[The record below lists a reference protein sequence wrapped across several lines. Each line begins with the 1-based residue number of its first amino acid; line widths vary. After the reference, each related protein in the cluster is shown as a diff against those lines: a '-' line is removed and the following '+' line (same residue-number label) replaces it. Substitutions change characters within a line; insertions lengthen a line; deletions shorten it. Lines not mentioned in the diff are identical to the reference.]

1 MKVVIPGGEVF
12 DLGATETTPTV
23 GITDYSRRVTDDYGV
38 TTVVA
43 RGFARRMS
51 VRLGVPTELA
61 DAVLRKLA
69 ALRAS
74 TAQWVANDAYA
85 CLAINGFLKDFD
97 FDFSAPP
104 LSYCTLT
111 VEGLA
116 ETEPFVDAGGDPAPF
131 GQTST
136 LRLLQPATIT
146 DAALVSSNVP
156 ETDYT
161 PWGSGTSYALG
172 ARVIKADTH
181 RIYESAVAG
190 NVGSDPVAADG
201 KWLDIGPTN
210 RWALF
215 DRALG
220 STTTAASPIA
230 VTVASSPINAVALLD
245 VVGTSVQVQATGY
258 DKSQAVGAGAMT
270 FLDLPAGTTRV
281 TVTLSGSG
289 TVSVGTLLVGKLVGL
304 GVTEAAPTAGITD
317 YSRKD
322 VDDFGAVTV
331 VERAWAKRM
340 TAKGLISTAAIDSV
354 FSRIAAVR
362 ATPSLWIGQDGY
374 DSLTIYG
381 FFKTF
386 EIEAG
391 DTVSKLSLS
400 IEGLSTAGKIEP
412 FSPGSSVD
420 WPNVGDPDGTKP
432 ANNATNGRDP
442 NSPLGS
448 TTVGDFER
456 QLATARAQLAYINDT
471 TIPTINTA
479 VASGRQAASDALAQA
494 VALLNSSDAQIN
506 RRIDSVS
513 ASGGYNDTNVYAEI
527 SRVDQTAISRD
538 GTIGQ
543 RIDSVITNY
552 QTADTNTNARVDQV
566 ATSASNATTAVA
578 DLTTSVN
585 TRFSGVNTTL
595 SGYDGRI
602 TTLSSTV
609 QGFAG
614 RTDALEAQLN
624 GSANSNL
631 LSRATSEAT
640 AAVDA
645 KIGAVAQSII
655 TLSASIGGFNLL
667 SNTTFVSTDGWGFAI
682 QGGGQLTPGIDASG
696 DQYHPP
702 GEHVLSIFQGPPVG
716 GGAYSDWQSSHFPVS
731 PSRSYQFYAFVN
743 SHRCLVEAIL
753 AWFDASG
760 QFIGATLS
768 GQTRG
773 PGGNGNTPEGFTRV
787 GSVSATPPSGA
798 ASGAMWLRKHDTDSG
813 QANSYAWFWRP
824 YVAEARAGQRGWNPY
839 SAGTGAAME
848 ATLVQQAGVLAGL
861 DGRTSVYW
869 RVTGTTNDGSTM
881 VQLSKADGSPGL
893 FYIGANLLVDGN
905 AIFNG
910 TVTIRALDRSTMT
923 ATSSGSVSGTYGG
936 AGQAAFAYI
945 PNLGADMA
953 IKSGGSIYLTFTG
966 NIAATTDAS
975 GTIYASFEILNAA
988 DNGVLASVRL
998 PTPGFGPSG
1007 RLDNFVIRILN
1018 LWGDLTIR
1026 WRVATRATGSTWAI
1040 VQNPQC
1046 SVYWTAL

>member
-74 TAQWVANDAYA
+74 TAQWVANDAFA

-111 VEGLA
+111 VEGLT

-156 ETDYT
+156 ETDY
-161 PWGSGTSYALG
+161 PAWASGATYALG
-172 ARVIKADTH
+172 ARVIKAATH

-190 NVGSDPVAADG
+190 NVGNDPVAADG

-230 VTVASSPINAVALLD
+230 VTVSASPINAVALLD
-245 VVGTSVQVQATGY
+245 LVGTSVRVQANGY
-258 DKSQAVGAGAMT
+258 DRTQAVGAGAMT
-270 FLDLPAGTTRV
+270 FLDLPAGTKRV
-281 TVTLSGSG
+281 TVTLTGSG
-289 TVSVGTLLVGKLVGL
+289 AVSVGTLLVGKLVGL

-322 VDDFGAVTV
+322 VDDFGAVTI

-412 FSPGSSVD
+412 FAPGGG
-420 WPNVGDPDGTKP
+420 NVNWDDIGDPNGTKP

-456 QLATARAQLAYINDT
+456 QLAAARAQLAYINET

-479 VASGRQAASDALAQA
+479 VASGKQAAADALAAA
-494 VALLNSSDAQIN
+494 VAILDDKDAFLN

-513 ASGGYNDTNVYAEI
+513 ASGGYDDTNVYAEVR
-527 SRVDQTAISRD
+527 RVDQTAISRD

-566 ATSASNATTAVA
+566 ATSASNANTAVA

-585 TRFSGVNTTL
+585 TRFGGVNTTL
-595 SGYDGRI
+595 SSYDGRI
-602 TTLSSTV
+602 TALSTSV
-609 QGFAG
+609 QGYVG
-614 RTDALEAQLN
+614 RTDTLETQLN
-624 GSANSNL
+624 GNANSNL
-631 LSRATSEAT
+631 LARATSEAT

-645 KIGAVAQSII
+645 KVGVAVAQSTA
-655 TLSASIGGFNLL
+655 TLSARIRQGSPNLL
-667 SNTTFVSTDGWGFAI
+667 
-682 QGGGQLTPGIDASG
+682 
-696 DQYHPP
+696 
-702 GEHVLSIFQGPPVG
+702 
-716 GGAYSDWQSSHFPVS
+716 
-731 PSRSYQFYAFVN
+731 VN
-743 SHRCLVEAIL
+743 SDFHDTQGWSFV
-753 AWFDASG
+753 
-760 QFIGATLS
+760 
-768 GQTRG
+768 G
-773 PGGNGNTPEGFTRV
+773 PGWQVLKGSYLGPFVQKDGTGTAYAYQDVQVQAGISYSFGASFGN
-787 GSVSATPPSGA
+787 
-798 ASGAMWLRKHDTDSG
+798 D
-813 QANSYAWFWRP
+813 
-824 YVAEARAGQRGWNPY
+824 
-839 SAGTGAAME
+839 SAGLMVIDVQWLNASNALISAAGRVAGGTDWGRVASAPKTAPTGAAKARVLLLADSGASGTGRARQVQFQE
-848 ATLVQQAGVLAGL
+848 GAATDYQADQSLGVISASITQQAGVLAGIN
-861 DGRTSVYW
+861 GRTSVYW
-869 RVTGTTNDGSTM
+869 SVTGTTPDGSTTI
-881 VQLSKADGSPGL
+881 QLSKADGTPGL

-910 TVTIRALDRSTMT
+910 TVTIRALDRTTMT
-923 ATSSGSVSGTYGG
+923 STSSGSVSGSYGG
-936 AGQAAFAYI
+936 VGTGPYTYI

-975 GTIYASFEILNAA
+975 GSIYASFEIINAA
-988 DNGVLASVRL
+988 DTSVLASVRL
-998 PTPGFGPSG
+998 PTPGFGPGG

-1018 LWGDLTIR
+1018 VWGDLTIR